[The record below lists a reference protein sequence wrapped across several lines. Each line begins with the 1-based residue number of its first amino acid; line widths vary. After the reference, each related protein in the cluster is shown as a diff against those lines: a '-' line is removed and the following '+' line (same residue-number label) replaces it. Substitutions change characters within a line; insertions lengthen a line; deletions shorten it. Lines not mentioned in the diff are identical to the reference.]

1 MNSKQAVKRMRE
13 IKKELYL
20 FEFGTPTSPR
30 NERVL
35 SHLKQ
40 EAKKIYEKFADHEK
54 AEVEN

>member
-20 FEFGTPTSPR
+20 FELSPR